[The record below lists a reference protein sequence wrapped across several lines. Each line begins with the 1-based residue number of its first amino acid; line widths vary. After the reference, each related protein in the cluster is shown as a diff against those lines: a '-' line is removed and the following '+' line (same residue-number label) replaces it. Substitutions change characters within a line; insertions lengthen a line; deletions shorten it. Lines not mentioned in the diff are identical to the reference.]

1 MMKSDIYVPRSVLAH
16 ASTAMK
22 VCSSAELR
30 LHGKSQQCG
39 NCCATSFLV
48 NGLCLTCLF
57 RGALEDPTNLTD
69 SVTFAET
76 VSELRIRD
84 CKWRLGNY
92 EVLHEIGR
100 GGMGVIYR
108 AREFPSGRVVAL
120 KRVSIEWLDSPQA
133 LARFRREAEIAAA
146 FHHPNIVPVYYVGE
160 SDDGIPFFTMKLA
173 SRGNLG
179 ASRAT
184 LRNQP
189 RQCILIMA
197 KVARA
202 IQCSHERGYLHR
214 DLKPANILLD
224 EGWEPLVSDFGLAKW
239 QNDSSQLTRTLT
251 TLGTPSYLAPEQ
263 AAGPS
268 AQLTGA
274 ADVYSLG
281 AILFDLLTGRPPFLG
296 DHPLAVIHQA
306 SERPAPKLRRFARD
320 FDRDLETICAR
331 CLERD
336 PSVRYRSA
344 KDLAVD
350 LDSWLDD
357 RPIAVRPAKIPYR
370 VAQWARRNRMLAC
383 SISACLVLGA
393 TSVLWQVRARKLQ
406 SAAHES
412 ALATR
417 SVAVLPF
424 FDLNNIDEDEVL
436 TQSVASALQ
445 RELDLLGPARVRTMP
460 LLPSTGWLTAE
471 QIRRIGE
478 TAKTR
483 TVLTGTERT
492 IQGKKRISL
501 RLCAA
506 ATGEPLLVR
515 VWEDNRQT
523 DSKKA
528 VDRQL
533 SRAVYDILNAKDGS
547 DIIQSRL
554 DPGLRNEAAREAIV
568 AGREL
573 MFRYTVSDF
582 DQAITLL
589 KKALR
594 VEPDSSVAHAYLA
607 IVATGRTHYIS
618 DNSFLELGE
627 AEAYQALRLSPDSPD
642 AHRALAGVF
651 YQQGKFAEA
660 LEEELRIIESAGL
673 EERVARFIGM
683 TLDIL
688 GHSDRALSW
697 YRLARDSGG
706 PPGDVDGHIGDC
718 WVKLCDD
725 ERALQAYGRA
735 KELQPN
741 RPQGDVGICHLRL
754 LQRDFEGARE
764 LCRTDRWNHNDLEER
779 EQIAAQVEFFA
790 RKFGVAEKLYRDL
803 SKTDS
808 NGGAAFYGAVTYQSA
823 LGRARQAMGDNVGG
837 NALLARCLVTE
848 TAVLKRE
855 PENPEAA
862 YRLAAVESS
871 LGMTYSALEHLH
883 LAVSLGWIDYR
894 SPAMDPRFDALR
906 ENLEFQLMLK
916 NLSSK
921 VADMKV
927 RSQSLNAEKWRSNQW
942 QIRIGMN

>member
-1 MMKSDIYVPRSVLAH
+1 MMKSDIYVPRSVPAH

-30 LHGKSQQCG
+30 LDGKLQQCG
-39 NCCATSFLV
+39 SCCATSFLV
-48 NGLCLTCLF
+48 KGLCLTCLF
-57 RGALEDPTNLTD
+57 RGALEDPTNLAD
-69 SVTFAET
+69 IGTFADT

-84 CKWRLGNY
+84 SKWRLGNY
-92 EVLHEIGR
+92 EVLDEIGR

-120 KRVSIEWLDSPQA
+120 KRVSIERLDSLQA
-133 LARFRREAEIAAA
+133 LARFRREAETAAA
-146 FHHPNIVPVYYVGE
+146 FDHPNIVPVYCVGE

-179 ASRAT
+179 AARAT
-184 LRNQP
+184 LRKEP
-189 RQCILIMA
+189 RRGVLIMA

-202 IQCSHERGYLHR
+202 VEYAHDQGVFHR

-224 EGWEPLVSDFGLAKW
+224 ESWGPLVSDFGLAKW
-239 QNDSSQLTRTLT
+239 QNDPSQLTRTLT
-251 TLGTPSYLAPEQ
+251 ALGTPSYLAPEQ

-268 AQLTGA
+268 AQLTAA

-281 AILFDLLTGRPPFLG
+281 AILFELLTGRPPFLG
-296 DHPLAVIHQA
+296 ENPFAVIHQA
-306 SERPAPKLRRFARD
+306 SERPAPKLRRFARE

-336 PSVRYRSA
+336 PSVRYQSA

-357 RPIAVRPAKIPYR
+357 RPITARPAKIPYR
-370 VAQWARRNRMLAC
+370 VARWTRRNRMLAC

-393 TSVLWQVRARKLQ
+393 TSVLWQVRDRKLE
-406 SAAHES
+406 SVAHES

-424 FDLNNIDEDEVL
+424 FDLDKIDDDEVL
-436 TQSVASALQ
+436 AESVASSLQ
-445 RELDLLGPARVRTMP
+445 RELDLVGPARVRTMP

-471 QIRRIGE
+471 QIRRVGE

-492 IQGKKRISL
+492 VQGKKRISL
-501 RLCAA
+501 RLFAA

-515 VWEDNRQT
+515 AWEDKRQS
-523 DSKKA
+523 DSKKV
-528 VDRQL
+528 VDRETGT
-533 SRAVYDILNAKDGS
+533 AVYDILNAKDWP

-589 KKALR
+589 KKAIR
-594 VEPDSSVAHAYLA
+594 AEPDSSLAHAYLA
-607 IVATGRTHYIS
+607 IVATGRTHYIA
-618 DNSFLELGE
+618 DNSFLELGK
-627 AEAYQALRLSPDSPD
+627 AEGYEALRLSPDSPD

-660 LEEELRIIESAGL
+660 LEEGLRTIESAGL
-673 EERVARFIGM
+673 EEKTARFIGM
-683 TLDIL
+683 TLHAL
-688 GHSDRALSW
+688 GRVDRALDWFNLGSCL
-697 YRLARDSGG
+697 RGT
-706 PPGDVDGHIGDC
+706 PGDIDSHIGDC
-718 WVKLCDD
+718 WVDLSDD
-725 ERALQAYGRA
+725 ERALRAYSRSA
-735 KELQPN
+735 EFQPSA
-741 RPQGDVGICHLRL
+741 PQGNVGICRTRMLEG
-754 LQRDFEGARE
+754 DFEMARK
-764 LCRTDRWNHNDLEER
+764 LYGSRRWDADLGEGKA
-779 EQIAAQVEFFA
+779 IAAQIEFFA
-790 RKFGVAEKLYRDL
+790 RNFYEAERLYEQL
-803 SKTDS
+803 ASTDAH
-808 NGGAAFYGAVTYQSA
+808 GGGAFYGAMSYQSA
-823 LGRARQAMGDNVGG
+823 LGRAKQALGDVRIG
-837 NALLARCLVTE
+837 NKILQGCWVTE
-848 TAVLKRE
+848 TTVVERE
-855 PENPEAA
+855 PENPEGF

-871 LGMTYSALEHLH
+871 LAMVDRSLRHLRE
-883 LAVSLGWIDYR
+883 AARLGWIDYR
-894 SPAMDPRFDALR
+894 SLAMDPRFDGLR
-906 ENLEFQLMLK
+906 QKPEFRAILHD
-916 NLSSK
+916 LSAELANMRSK
-921 VADMKV
+921 
-927 RSQSLNAEKWRSNQW
+927 SQTVNKWRSNQW
-942 QIRIGMN
+942 PPKIGMN